1 METAVVR
8 KHVTDTIERA
18 RRTAQERR
26 IRADAARVEFD
37 ALLDRVIAP
46 LCRQVA
52 GALKASGYPFAVH
65 TPTGA
70 VRLVSER
77 SADDYVELSL
87 DTDGEDSWVMGH
99 TRRSWGRRVL
109 ELDRPVRR
117 CPVKDITEDDVLAF
131 LLEELAPFVE
141 R

>member
-1 METAVVR
+1 
-8 KHVTDTIERA
+8 
-18 RRTAQERR
+18 
-26 IRADAARVEFD
+26 
-37 ALLDRVIAP
+37 
-46 LCRQVA
+46 
-52 GALKASGYPFAVH
+52 
-65 TPTGA
+65 